1 MSRMKFTTKLKRLIA
16 KVWSAWKTIVDF
28 AKANQ
33 LYITALFF
41 VMTLFGIIAP
51 DTSTSLRDAFV
62 GSLL

>member
-1 MSRMKFTTKLKRLIA
+1 MRLTTKLKRTITKA
-16 KVWSAWKTIVDF
+16 WTAWKTIVDF

-51 DTSTSLRDAFV
+51 DTATSLRDAFV